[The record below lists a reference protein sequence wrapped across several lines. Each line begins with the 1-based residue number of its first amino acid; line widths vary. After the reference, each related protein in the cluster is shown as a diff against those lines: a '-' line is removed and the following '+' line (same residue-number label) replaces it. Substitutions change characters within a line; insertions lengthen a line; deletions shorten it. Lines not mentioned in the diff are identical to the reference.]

1 MEFSGKQDILEKKP
15 PVKSENSGEMLVP
28 YNMLQNQ
35 LPEVFYKKTALTNFA
50 IFTGKY
56 LGWSLFLMK
65 DAYLSQNPIS

>member
-1 MEFSGKQDILEKKP
+1 MEFSGKQDILEKKT

-56 LGWSLFLMK
+56 LCWSLFLMK
-65 DAYLSQNPIS
+65 DAYLSQTPIS